1 MKTIKNDIVSAETF
15 NSVTEFISVISKRT
29 PNKAFTSCGCKESET
44 NPESFCG
51 TKNWYEAQDLL
62 KHGYKEGTKDL
73 LNCKTSVKV
82 ITPTRKK
89 QIFADVTGFSPI
101 VPNAII
107 GLPNSM
113 LNKRDKI
120 KPSRV
125 INIIL
130 DIAVSGTTDK
140 EIFLKAG
147 KNIYSFIKSIEAT
160 GTKVNLSVMDNMY
173 IKRVK
178 RFVCLFVKIKDSK
191 QSINPQLISYPIIHP
206 SFFRRHVFR
215 WVETSPFTSYQE
227 VTKTYGYIGADYMR
241 WKSGSVLRFL
251 QENKIADK
259 DSFYINIYKVA
270 AAKDIQEIKDI
281 LGVA

>member
-1 MKTIKNDIVSAETF
+1 MKTTKNDIVSSETF
-15 NSVTEFISVISKRT
+15 NSVTEFFSVINKRT
-29 PNKAFTSCGCKESET
+29 PNRAFAKSGVKCSE
-44 NPESFCG
+44 NNSEYFCG
-51 TKNWYEAQDLL
+51 TKNWDEAQSLL
-62 KHGYKEGTKDL
+62 KHGYKEGAKDL
-73 LNCKTSVKV
+73 LNCKTTVKV
-82 ITPTRKK
+82 ISPERKK

-120 KPSRV
+120 SPSRV
-125 INIIL
+125 LNIIL
-130 DIAVSGTTDK
+130 DIAVSCKTDK
-140 EIFLKAG
+140 EIFVKAG

-160 GTKVNLSVMDNMY
+160 GTKVNLTIMVNLY
-173 IKRVK
+173 VKRVK

-191 QSINPQLISYPIIHP
+191 QAINPQLISYPIIHP
-206 SFFRRHVFR
+206 SFLRRHVFR
-215 WVETSPFTSYQE
+215 WIETSPFTSYQE
-227 VTKTYGYIGADYMR
+227 MTKYYGYPGADYMR

-270 AAKDIQEIKDI
+270 AAKDVKEIKEI

>member
-1 MKTIKNDIVSAETF
+1 M
-15 NSVTEFISVISKRT
+15 
-29 PNKAFTSCGCKESET
+29 
-44 NPESFCG
+44 
-51 TKNWYEAQDLL
+51 
-62 KHGYKEGTKDL
+62 
-73 LNCKTSVKV
+73 
-82 ITPTRKK
+82 
-89 QIFADVTGFSPI
+89 
-101 VPNAII
+101 PNAII

-113 LNKRDKI
+113 LNRRDKI
-120 KPSRV
+120 QPSRV

-147 KNIYSFIKSIEAT
+147 KNIYSFIQSIEAT

-191 QSINPQLISYPIIHP
+191 QAINPQLISYPIIHP

-259 DSFYINIYKVA
+259 DSFYINIYKLA

>member
-15 NSVTEFISVISKRT
+15 NSVTEFINVISKRT
-29 PNKAFTSCGCKESET
+29 PNKSFSSYGRKESET
-44 NPESFCG
+44 SPESFCG
-51 TKNWYEAQDLL
+51 TKNWDEAQFLL
-62 KHGYKEGTKDL
+62 KHGYKDGAKDL
-73 LNCKTSVKV
+73 LNCKTTVKV
-82 ITPTRKK
+82 ISPERKK
-89 QIFADVTGFSPI
+89 QIFEDVTGFSPI

-160 GTKVNLSVMDNMY
+160 GTKVNLSVMESMY

-178 RFVCLFVKIKDSK
+178 RFSCLFVKIKDSK
-191 QSINPQLISYPIIHP
+191 QAINPQLISYPIIHP

-215 WVETSPFTSYQE
+215 WIETSPITSYYE
-227 VTKTYGYIGADYMR
+227 VVKTYGYIGTDYMR
-241 WKSGSVLRFL
+241 YKSGSVLRFL
-251 QENKIADK
+251 QDNKIADK

-270 AAKDIQEIKDI
+270 AAKDVKEIKEI

>member
-1 MKTIKNDIVSAETF
+1 MKTIKNDIVSSETF
-15 NSVTEFISVISKRT
+15 NSITEFISVISKRT
-29 PNKAFTSCGCKESET
+29 PNAAFTKSGVKDSE
-44 NPESFCG
+44 NNSEYFCG
-51 TKNWYEAQDLL
+51 TKNWDEAQSLL
-62 KHGYKEGTKDL
+62 KHGYKEGAKDL
-73 LNCKTSVKV
+73 LNCKTTVKV
-82 ITPTRKK
+82 ISPERKK

-160 GTKVNLSVMDNMY
+160 GTKVNLSVMESMY

-178 RFVCLFVKIKDSK
+178 RFACLFVKIKDSK
-191 QSINPQLISYPIIHP
+191 QAINPQLISYPIIHP

-215 WVETSPFTSYQE
+215 WIETSPITSYYE
-227 VTKTYGYIGADYMR
+227 VVKTYGYIGTDYMR
-241 WKSGSVLRFL
+241 YKSGSVLRFL
-251 QENKIADK
+251 QDNKIVDK

-270 AAKDIQEIKDI
+270 AAKDVKEIKEI

>member
-29 PNKAFTSCGCKESET
+29 PNKAFTSYGCKESET

-51 TKNWYEAQDLL
+51 TKNWDEAQDLL

-82 ITPTRKK
+82 ITPTRQK

-191 QSINPQLISYPIIHP
+191 QAINPQLISYPIIHP

-270 AAKDIQEIKDI
+270 AAKNIQEIKDI

>member
-1 MKTIKNDIVSAETF
+1 MKTIKNNIVCAESF
-15 NSVTEFISVISKRT
+15 NSVTDFVSVISKRT
-29 PNKAFTSCGCKESET
+29 PNKAFTICGRKESET

-51 TKNWYEAQDLL
+51 TKNWDEAQDLL
-62 KHGYKEGTKDL
+62 KRGYKEGTKDL
-73 LNCKTSVKV
+73 LNCKTSVNV
-82 ITPTRKK
+82 VSPTRKK
-89 QIFADVTGFSPI
+89 QIFSDVTGFSPI

-120 KPSRV
+120 RPSRV

-160 GTKVNLSVMDNMY
+160 GTKVNLSVMDNIY

-191 QSINPQLISYPIIHP
+191 QAINPQLISYPIIHP

-227 VTKTYGYIGADYMR
+227 VTKTYGYIGSEYMR

-259 DSFYINIYKVA
+259 DTFYINIYKVA
-270 AAKDIQEIKDI
+270 ASKNIQEIKDI

>member
-1 MKTIKNDIVSAETF
+1 MKTIKNDMVSAESF
-15 NSVTEFISVISKRT
+15 NSITEFISVLSKRT
-29 PNKAFTSCGCKESET
+29 PNKSFLSYGRKESET
-44 NPESFCG
+44 NSEAFCG
-51 TKNWYEAQDLL
+51 TKNWEEAQDLL
-62 KHGYKEGTKDL
+62 KHGYKEGAKDL
-73 LNCKTSVKV
+73 LNCKTSVNV
-82 ITPTRKK
+82 ISPTRKK

-107 GLPNSM
+107 GVPNSM

-130 DIAVSGTTDK
+130 DIAVSGNTDK
-140 EIFLKAG
+140 DIFFKAG

-160 GTKVNLSVMDNMY
+160 GTKVNLLVMESMY

-191 QSINPQLISYPIIHP
+191 QAVNPQLISYPIIHP

-215 WVETSPFTSYQE
+215 WIETCPYTSYFE
-227 VTKTYGYIGADYMR
+227 VVKTYGYIGTDYINH
-241 WKSGSVLRFL
+241 KCGSVLRFL
-251 QENKIADK
+251 QANKIADK
-259 DSFYINIYKVA
+259 NCFYINIYKVA

>member
-29 PNKAFTSCGCKESET
+29 PNQTFASYGRKCSET
-44 NPESFCG
+44 NSEAFCG
-51 TKNWYEAQDLL
+51 TKNWDEAQNLL
-62 KHGYKEGTKDL
+62 KHGYKEGAQDL
-73 LNCKTSVKV
+73 LTCQTSVNV
-82 ITPTRKK
+82 ISPLRKK
-89 QIFADVTGFSPI
+89 QIFSDVTGFSPI

-130 DIAVSGTTDK
+130 DIAVSGNTDK

-160 GTKVNLSVMDNMY
+160 GTKVNLSVMESMY

-178 RFVCLFVKIKDSK
+178 RFSCLFVKIKDSK
-191 QSINPQLISYPIIHP
+191 QAINPQLISYPIIHP

-215 WVETSPFTSYQE
+215 WIETSPFTSYVE
-227 VTKTYGYIGADYMR
+227 VVKTYGYVGTDYMR
-241 WKSGSVLRFL
+241 YKSGSVLRFL
-251 QENKIADK
+251 QVNKIADK
-259 DSFYINIYKVA
+259 NSFYINIYKAA
-270 AAKDIQEIKDI
+270 AAKDVKEIKDI

>member
-29 PNKAFTSCGCKESET
+29 PNKAFTSYGRKESET

-51 TKNWYEAQDLL
+51 TKNWDEAQDLL

-113 LNKRDKI
+113 LNRRDKI
-120 KPSRV
+120 QPSRV

-173 IKRVK
+173 VKSVK

-191 QSINPQLISYPIIHP
+191 HAINPQLISYPIIHP

-215 WVETSPFTSYQE
+215 WVETSPFTSYKE

-270 AAKDIQEIKDI
+270 AAKNIQEIKDI

>member
-15 NSVTEFISVISKRT
+15 DSVTEFISVISKRT
-29 PNKAFTSCGCKESET
+29 PNKAFTNYGRKESET
-44 NPESFCG
+44 NTESFCG
-51 TKNWYEAQDLL
+51 TKNFDEAQDLL

-82 ITPTRKK
+82 LTPTRKK

-113 LNKRDKI
+113 LNRRDKI
-120 KPSRV
+120 QPSRV

-130 DIAVSGTTDK
+130 DIAVSGKTDK

-191 QSINPQLISYPIIHP
+191 QAINPQLISYPIIHP

-270 AAKDIQEIKDI
+270 AAKNIQEIKDI